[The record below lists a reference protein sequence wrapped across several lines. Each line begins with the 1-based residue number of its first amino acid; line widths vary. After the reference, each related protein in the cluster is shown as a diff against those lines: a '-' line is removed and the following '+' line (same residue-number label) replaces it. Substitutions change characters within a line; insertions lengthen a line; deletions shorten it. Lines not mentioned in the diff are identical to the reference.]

1 MSAPTP
7 IYLDYNAS
15 TPIAPE
21 VAKAMA
27 PYLQEAYGNPS
38 AGHWA
43 GGPAREAVEQAR
55 RQVARLIGAA
65 PDEIVFTSGGS
76 EANNHAIKGTWYA
89 TEGPFHIIT
98 TAVEHP
104 ATLVPCRFLESLGAS
119 LTVLPVD
126 RYGQVNPD
134 AVQAAITPE
143 TRLISV
149 MHANNEV
156 GTLQPVEAIGRIARD
171 HGVRFHVDAAQSAGK
186 VPINVQA
193 MGVDLLSLAGHKFY
207 GPKGIGAL
215 YVRRGID
222 LTPLIHG
229 AGHEGGRRAGTE
241 SALLAT
247 GLGTA
252 AEKARDLSP
261 MARVQALRDRLW
273 TGLKGHFGDT
283 LCLNGHPQ
291 ARLPNTLNVA
301 FADCV
306 GAAILDRLDGVAAST
321 GSACH
326 AGSVTLSPVLA
337 AMGVP
342 ERVGMGALRFS
353 LGRWTTEQEI
363 DEVIARLARAVP
375 QARAATTQEPS

>member
-1 MSAPTP
+1 MSTTPP

-21 VAKAMA
+21 VAEAMA
-27 PYLQEAYGNPS
+27 PYLQSAYGNPS
-38 AGHWA
+38 AAHWA
-43 GGPAREAVEQAR
+43 GRPAREAVERAR
-55 RQVARLIGAA
+55 ECVAGLIGAA
-65 PDEIVFTSGGS
+65 PDEIIFTSGGS

-89 TEGPFHIIT
+89 AEGPCHIIT

-104 ATLVPCRFLESLGAS
+104 ATLAPCRFLESQGA
-119 LTVLPVD
+119 TVTVVPVD
-126 RYGQVNPD
+126 HYGQVDPQ
-134 AVQAAITPE
+134 AVRAAITPA

-186 VPINVQA
+186 VPIDVHS
-193 MGVDLLSLAGHKFY
+193 MGADLLSLAGHKFY

-241 SALLAT
+241 SALLTT

-252 AEKARDLSP
+252 AEQVRDLSP
-261 MARVQALRDRLW
+261 MVRIQALRDRLW
-273 TGLKGHFGDT
+273 TGLQARFGDT
-283 LCLNGHPQ
+283 LYLNGHPQ

-301 FADCV
+301 FAGCA
-306 GAAILDRLDGVAAST
+306 GAAILERLDGVAAST

-353 LGRWTTEQEI
+353 LGRWTTEQAI
-363 DEVIARLARAVP
+363 DEVISRLTRAVP
-375 QARAATTQEPS
+375 RARAAAAQES